1 MTIDIN
7 NSLKNTITNY
17 NQNKSLMS
25 VKGASNKL
33 PLSLTRSHF
42 SIKDLSVVT
51 DLRLYEE

>member
-7 NSLKNTITNY
+7 NSLNNTITNY